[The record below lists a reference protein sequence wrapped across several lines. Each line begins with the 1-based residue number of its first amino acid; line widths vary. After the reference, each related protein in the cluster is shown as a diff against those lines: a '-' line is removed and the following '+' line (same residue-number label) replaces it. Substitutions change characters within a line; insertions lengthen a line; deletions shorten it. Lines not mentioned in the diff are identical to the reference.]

1 LRITV
6 DGEDTPQPPLELSF
20 GRDDEKWVT
29 AYYNMFSQ
37 LGIEDYGTGVNRKN
51 FVEGFALYVFRLVPD
66 IEGENSFA
74 IIRKGGVEVSG
85 LFSTPTTE
93 NLSLIAFGIFD
104 TYFEVDAPR
113 NIFM

>member
-1 LRITV
+1 MTV
-6 DGEDTPQPPLELSF
+6 MPKKKE
-20 GRDDEKWVT
+20 RDDEKWVT
-29 AYYNMFSQ
+29 AYHNMFSQ
-37 LGIEDYGTGVNRKN
+37 LGIEDYGTGINRTN

-66 IEGENSFA
+66 IEGENYFA